1 MLEAL
6 ATPVGALLALIHRGL
21 SAFLLPGSGP
31 AWALSIVLLTVTVRL
46 LLFPLFVK
54 QIKSQRRM
62 QEIAPRVKELQKLH
76 KGDRETMNT
85 EMMKLYKEN
94 NANPV
99 SGCLPLLLQLPVFFA
114 LFTVIREFRT
124 TATAKFGLSTDQLR
138 EGAAAQVLGAP
149 ISAAFNS
156 PASLIDELG
165 ANHTTVRLVAFLMVI
180 GMGASTFWTQRQ
192 MMARAGT
199 TDPQQIMVQKLLL
212 YVLPLSFAV
221 SGVFFPIGVLLY
233 WLTTNLW
240 SMGQQAWVIK
250 RMPPV
255 NLNPGKGAGGTPSG
269 TGPKGKGGQAGGSG
283 GGPKGTGG
291 PGGSGAGPKGTGGP
305 GKPDMKKQ
313 APAGSDPTAT
323 ARPKGKGKGKG
334 QEGKGQEGPAA
345 GSPAVPDST
354 PAAVAAAAPS
364 RAVAAGVGGRTG
376 GPAKAPQPGS
386 RRAAGSR
393 KNKNRRR
400 R

>member
-1 MLEAL
+1 VFDVL
-6 ATPVGALLALIHRGL
+6 ATPVGQLLALIHRGL
-21 SAFLLPGSGP
+21 STFLIPSSGP

-62 QEIAPRVKELQKLH
+62 QELAPKVKELQKLH
-76 KGDRETMNT
+76 KGDRETLNV

-94 NANPV
+94 NANPI

-114 LFTVIREFRT
+114 LFTVIRNFKT
-124 TATAKFGLSTDQLR
+124 DADASFGLTAEQLR
-138 EGAAAQVLGAP
+138 EGAVAQVFGAP

-156 PASLIDELG
+156 PASVLDDLG
-165 ANHTTVRLVAFLMVI
+165 AEALTVRLVAALMVI

-192 MMARAGT
+192 LMNRAGT
-199 TDPQQIMVQKLLL
+199 TDPQQVMVQKLLL

-233 WLTTNLW
+233 WLTTNVW

-255 NLNPGKGAGGTPSG
+255 NLTPSKGTPPASD
-269 TGPKGKGGQAGGSG
+269 KDKDKDKAAA
-283 GGPKGTGG
+283 KD
-291 PGGSGAGPKGTGGP
+291 
-305 GKPDMKKQ
+305 KPAKDASTVPADAVA
-313 APAGSDPTAT
+313 APVAAT
-323 ARPKGKGKGKG
+323 
-334 QEGKGQEGPAA
+334 
-345 GSPAVPDST
+345 SV
-354 PAAVAAAAPS
+354 PAAV
-364 RAVAAGVGGRTG
+364 GGRVGAT
-376 GPAKAPQPGS
+376 PKAAVSQAGN
-386 RRAAGSR
+386 RRPSGSR
-393 KNKNRRR
+393 KNKGRRGGR

>member
-1 MLEAL
+1 MLEDL

-21 SAFLLPGSGP
+21 STFLIDGSGP

-62 QEIAPRVKELQKLH
+62 QEIAPKVKELQKLH

-124 TATAKFGLSTDQLR
+124 TANAKFGLSTDQLR
-138 EGAAAQVLGAP
+138 EGAQAKVFGAP
-149 ISAAFNS
+149 ISAGFNS
-156 PASLIDELG
+156 PASLLDTLD
-165 ANHTTVRLVAFLMVI
+165 ADLAVVRIVAAIMVVL
-180 GMGASTFWTQRQ
+180 MGATTFWTQRQ
-192 MMARAGT
+192 MIARAGT

-221 SGVFFPIGVLLY
+221 SGAFFPIGVLLY
-233 WLTTNLW
+233 WLTTNVW

-255 NLNPGKGAGGTPSG
+255 NLNPGAVPKPNLKKSGGSPAAEG
-269 TGPKGKGGQAGGSG
+269 TEPGGKGPQG
-283 GGPKGTGG
+283 KG
-291 PGGSGAGPKGTGGP
+291 PGGKGPQSKG
-305 GKPDMKKQ
+305 
-313 APAGSDPTAT
+313 PAGKGPA
-323 ARPKGKGKGKG
+323 GKGPTGKG
-334 QEGKGQEGPAA
+334 PTGKDKAA
-345 GSPAVPDST
+345 GSKGPGGGGQSEGDPTGENEAASAAV
-354 PAAVAAAAPS
+354 VAAAPQ
-364 RAVAAGVGGRTG
+364 RAVAAGVGGRTSG
-376 GPAKAPQPGS
+376 GPGKGAQQAN